1 MSLLDQIK
9 SIASDLSDPNLFDR
23 LGEEYQT
30 EEYDILNY
38 LDGMLDIEYIVSDD
52 AEYRGARILV
62 SFGGPNIWINTRT
75 NMVEGHWWE
84 ESASVSYDDAIGL
97 DDTLREFW
105 DYR

>member
-52 AEYRGARILV
+52 AEYRGARVLV

-97 DDTLREFW
+97 DDTLRDFW